1 MLSALPAV
9 AEPPPSG
16 DRRLWRG
23 SAAPANRNR
32 SGHGSSLRPG
42 LHRRSAGAD
51 LGVAPAFDI
60 GVDLLN
66 GRKLHSQRTPG
77 GHSLGR
83 PAGADRLNK
92 QLLGVARAIGFER
105 HDQVG
110 RDRGTLNVFP
120 MTAGAVEV
128 ELLPPV
134 VDLLRDGVS
143 RRLMVLIPKLL
154 GPKLRG
160 KSTERD
166 DDAEDDVAS
175 SHAGDSVLS
184 EGAGRYCF
192 EARVESDDGAEVLG

>member
-1 MLSALPAV
+1 MLSARPTV
-9 AEPPPSG
+9 AAPSPS
-16 DRRLWRG
+16 RESTSWRG
-23 SAAPANRNR
+23 SAASGDRNR
-32 SGHGSSLRPG
+32 SCHGTSLRPG

-51 LGVAPAFDI
+51 LGVTPAFDI
-60 GVDLLN
+60 GVDLLY

-83 PAGADRLNK
+83 PAGADRLAK
-92 QLLGVARAIGFER
+92 QRLGVDRAIGFER

-160 KSTERD
+160 KST
-166 DDAEDDVAS
+166 
-175 SHAGDSVLS
+175 
-184 EGAGRYCF
+184 
-192 EARVESDDGAEVLG
+192 